1 MIAKGDRVLVAVSG
15 GADSMLLL
23 SSLISLKDEYNI
35 TLAVAHIEHGIRGE
49 DSVADAE
56 FVADFCKCNSIEYHQ
71 LNIDAVSESKSAGV
85 GIEEYSRNKRYE
97 FFNSIPC
104 DKIAT
109 AHNLTDNVETVLF
122 RLSRGTGLKGACG
135 IPPVRDKI
143 IRPLIEIS
151 SKDIRD
157 YCTANSIPY
166 RIDSTNYDNAYSRN
180 YIRNEAL
187 PVLSKQNTNFENAVS
202 LFINDANEDMSFI
215 ENSVNNLYNEAV
227 TDNGVLISKIENA
240 HISLVKRVIFKYFSS
255 KAVSL
260 DRVHLDKVI
269 KLINSSGK
277 YQIKGDTFAVCDGSY
292 LTIKS
297 ISPCKISYSF
307 ITEILNISEFD
318 KKYVDFYCDC
328 DKIVGKVK
336 VRQRLAGDTISPA
349 GRGCTKTLK
358 KLFNELKIPTD
369 IRDSVGVV
377 ADDLGVIGV
386 VGYCVDQ
393 RVTVDKNTKNIFSVK
408 ISSEDLV
415 NE

>member
-1 MIAKGDRVLVAVSG
+1 MLAKGDRVLVAVSG

-23 SSLISLKDEYNI
+23 NMLISLKDEYKI
-35 TLAVAHIEHGIRGE
+35 TLAVAHVEHGIRGE
-49 DSVADAE
+49 ESLADAE
-56 FVADFCKCNSIEYHQ
+56 FVSEFCKSNSIEYHQ
-71 LNIDAVSESKSAGV
+71 LNIDAVNESKTAGI
-85 GIEEYSRNKRYE
+85 GIEEYSRYKRYE

-109 AHNLTDNVETVLF
+109 AHNLTDNIETVLF
-122 RLSRGTGLKGACG
+122 RLTRGTGLKGVCG
-135 IPPVRDKI
+135 IPPVRDNI

-166 RIDSTNYDNAYSRN
+166 RIDSSNSDNTYSRN

-187 PVLSKQNTNFENAVS
+187 PVLFKQNPNLENAFS
-202 LFINDANEDMSFI
+202 LFISDANEDMSFI
-215 ENSVNNLYNEAV
+215 ENSVNDLYNEAV
-227 TDNGVLISKIENA
+227 TDKGVLISKIDNA

-255 KAVSL
+255 KAVTL
-260 DRVHLDKVI
+260 DRVHLDKVM
-269 KLINSSGK
+269 KLINTPGK
-277 YQIKGDTFAVCDGSY
+277 CQIKGDTFAVSNDKY
-292 LTIKS
+292 LMLKS
-297 ISPCKISYSF
+297 ISPCSISYSF

-318 KKYVDFYCDC
+318 KKYVDFYCDY
-328 DKIVGKVK
+328 DKIVGRVQ

-358 KLFNELKIPTD
+358 KLYNELKIPTD
-369 IRDSVGVV
+369 IRESIGVV
-377 ADDLGVIGV
+377 ADDLGVIGI
-386 VGYCVDQ
+386 VGYCVDK